1 MKLTTL
7 ISLTLAGVLIAGC
20 GSSFTS
26 TGDNGSPLNGSLSS
40 GLSGRVLGET
50 GGGQAGVRLVV
61 HERTSNYKGETISN
75 SDGIFQLTLPPGVY
89 DLGLDREGDSQTATS
104 FYGPVTVTGQ
114 ESQNFVL
121 RASNGRPNG
130 QIFGQLF
137 LKSGVPAAN
146 RKVNLRSAHLPR
158 NADGSMPAQSVSG
171 TTGADGT
178 FQLELSSDRELGVD
192 IEAFDANG
200 NFDEFI
206 DIGKL
211 SKPAYVKFQT
221 ETQSPANRLRSDES
235 ETTLAANQTSR
246 PTDFAPYSQFFAPP
260 PSWSNGLIPV
270 SSYNYQ
276 MFDEIQT
283 QEAADRVFD
292 YLQVSDVSVPSGL
305 LRVDRNGS
313 WWWKY
318 AVNVHTGDTGLYEFT
333 DETGDTYRLT
343 IFQQLV
349 TYTHKVSYN
358 SKMPIINQ
366 IEWSN

>member
-1 MKLTTL
+1 MKLTML
-7 ISLTLAGVLIAGC
+7 ISLALAGVLLAGC
-20 GSSFTS
+20 GNSLTS
-26 TGDNGSPLNGSLSS
+26 TGDNGSPLNDSLSS

-61 HERTSNYKGETISN
+61 HERTTNYKGETISN
-75 SDGIFQLTLPPGVY
+75 SDGSFQLTLPPGVY

-104 FYGPVTVTGQ
+104 FYGPIIVTRQ

-137 LKSGVPAAN
+137 LKPGVPAAN
-146 RKVNLRSAHLPR
+146 RKVNLRSGHLPP
-158 NADGSMPAQSVSG
+158 NADGSMPSQSVSG

-178 FQLELSSDRELGVD
+178 FQLQLSSDRELGVD
-192 IEAFDANG
+192 IETFDANG
-200 NFDEFI
+200 NLDEFI

-211 SKPAYVKFQT
+211 SKPAYVEFQT
-221 ETQSPANRLRSDES
+221 ETPAPVNRLRSDES
-235 ETTLAANQTSR
+235 EITLTANQATK
-246 PTDFAPYSQFFAPP
+246 PADFVPFSEFFGPAPN
-260 PSWSNGLIPV
+260 WLNGLIPV
-270 SSYNYQ
+270 SSYNYK

-283 QEAADRVFD
+283 GEVAERVYEF
-292 YLQVSDVSVPSGL
+292 LETTGESVPSGM
-305 LRVDRNGS
+305 LRVDRNGG
-313 WWWKY
+313 WWWTY
-318 AVNVHTGDTGLYEFT
+318 AVNVHTGDIGVYEFT

-358 SKMPIINQ
+358 SKMPDINQ
-366 IEWSN
+366 IQWSK